1 MQRRRSVAAQGPT
14 SPFANVVPRRAF
26 HSCSQRHK
34 SASRGQDEEADDDSP
49 WGDLDKAFENL
60 QDKSLYQRVYAT
72 PERHSPSPAAAAS
85 ADADSPA
92 RDPIAAMEEEIFAR
106 AGAAAV
112 SSATP
117 RKVSTAPLS
126 GVRFSDAPPSM
137 PEVSAGAAAPTGRWT
152 EYMHGGSVDDSPW
165 SSLDA
170 FADNPESSAEFAV
183 PLDLAAQHNLMQRSA
198 EPYVEAHA
206 PPRMHEGAS
215 AAAAFA
221 ANDTLLGQQALLSE
235 QEALF
240 AQAGAA
246 AVNAQ
251 SPTLEADHL
260 SHIDAGTGAASM
272 VDVSCK
278 PTTSRS
284 ATAVGRVYM
293 PFEAAQLVRSA
304 ESRGGVSGKG
314 PVLHTAQLA
323 GIMAAKRTADLIPLC
338 HPLSLTHV
346 DVALALVDQP
356 GSKSYVDIE
365 CTAKTAGATGVEME
379 ALTGC
384 TAACLTVWDMAKAV
398 AGKTMRIGD
407 VRVVRKT
414 GGKSADWT
422 RI

>member
-1 MQRRRSVAAQGPT
+1 MQRRHTVVAKGQM
-14 SPFANVVPRRAF
+14 SPFANVVPRRTF
-26 HSCSQRHK
+26 HSSSQRHK
-34 SASRGQDEEADDDSP
+34 LSSREEDEDADDSP

-60 QDKSLYQRVYAT
+60 QDKSLYQQVSHT
-72 PERHSPSPAAAAS
+72 PASDSRSPTPTSS

-112 SSATP
+112 SSPTP
-117 RKVSTAPLS
+117 RTVSRVPLS

-137 PEVSAGAAAPTGRWT
+137 PDFSGGAAAPTGGWT
-152 EYMHGGSVDDSPW
+152 EYMDGGSVDDSPW

-170 FADNPESSAEFAV
+170 FADHPESSAEFAV

-198 EPYVEAHA
+198 EPYANARAQPSVQD
-206 PPRMHEGAS
+206 GG
-215 AAAAFA
+215 AAAFA
-221 ANDTLLGQQALLSE
+221 ANDTLLRQQALLSE

-246 AVNAQ
+246 AVSAQ
-251 SPTLEADHL
+251 SASVEAEGL
-260 SHIDAGTGAASM
+260 SHIDAGTGSASM
-272 VDVSCK
+272 VDVSSK

-293 PFEAAQLVRSA
+293 PFEALQLVRAA

-323 GIMAAKRTADLIPLC
+323 GIMAAKRTSDLIPLC

-346 DVALALVDQP
+346 DVALALVDQHDAE
-356 GSKSYVDIE
+356 SYVDIE

-384 TAACLTVWDMAKAV
+384 TAACLTVWDMVKAV